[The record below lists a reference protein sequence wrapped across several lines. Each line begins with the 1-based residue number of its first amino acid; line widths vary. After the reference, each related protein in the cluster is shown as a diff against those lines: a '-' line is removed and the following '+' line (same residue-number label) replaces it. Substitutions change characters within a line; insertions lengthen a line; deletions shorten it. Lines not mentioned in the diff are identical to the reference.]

1 MLNSLIVTK
10 AESSLTFKKI
20 LSERLLASI
29 KKLMIKY
36 DEPLKT
42 IVVLVKVRRI
52 TLGYC
57 HILLVPQKDFNQDDR
72 LDFYIG
78 IPTGLEDGWDE
89 EKITEI
95 TRVMMTAGKP
105 RIHETIKL

>member
-10 AESSLTFKKI
+10 AESSLTFRKI

-42 IVVLVKVRRI
+42 IVILVKVRRI

-57 HILLVPQKDFNQDDR
+57 HILLVPQKDHDQNKKID
-72 LDFYIG
+72 LYIG

-95 TRVMMTAGKP
+95 TRVVMTAGKP